1 MGDATV
7 VIVSGAPRSGTSLM
21 MRILEAAGL
30 APLCDEARPP
40 DADNPHGYYELD
52 AVKRSAQD
60 HGWLRGAGGR
70 AVKVVQ
76 PLLRH
81 LPSDRRYRVILMRRD
96 PDAVARSQEAMLAR
110 RGAAPEP
117 EPDGAATRISLVRQL
132 RAAETLLESRPEF
145 DWLGVDYER
154 LVSDAEPEL
163 ERVILFLG
171 LDATAAELAS
181 IVEPALQR
189 QRPAA
194 G

>member
-60 HGWLRGAGGR
+60 HGWLGGAGGR

-76 PLLRH
+76 SLLRH

-96 PDAVARSQEAMLAR
+96 PDAVVRSQEAMLAR
-110 RGAAPEP
+110 RGAAP

-132 RAAETLLESRPEF
+132 RATETLLESRPEF
-145 DWLGVDYER
+145 DWLGVDYDR
-154 LVSDAEPEL
+154 LVADAEPEL
-163 ERVILFLG
+163 QRVILFLG

-189 QRPAA
+189 QRPAP

>member
-1 MGDATV
+1 MVDAAV

-21 MRILEAAGL
+21 MRILEAAGVSL
-30 APLCDEARPP
+30 LCDDTRPP
-40 DADNPHGYYELD
+40 DEDNPRGYYELD
-52 AVKRSAQD
+52 AVKRTPSD
-60 HGWLRGAGGR
+60 TGWLQHASGR

-76 PLLRH
+76 PLLHH

-96 PDAVARSQEAMLAR
+96 ADAVARSQEAMLAR
-110 RGAAPEP
+110 RGATPDS
-117 EPDGAATRISLVRQL
+117 DGAGARRGLVRQL
-132 RAAETLLESRPEF
+132 RAAETLLESRSEF

-171 LDATAAELAS
+171 LDATPATLATV
-181 IVEPALQR
+181 VEPALQR
-189 QRPAA
+189 QHPAS

>member
-1 MGDATV
+1 MGDAAV

-21 MRILEAAGL
+21 MRVLEVAGL
-30 APLCDEARPP
+30 APLCDDARPP
-40 DADNPHGYYELD
+40 DADNPHGYYELE
-52 AVKRSAQD
+52 AVKRTAED
-60 HGWLRGAGGR
+60 AGWLCCASGR

-96 PDAVARSQEAMLAR
+96 PDAVARSQEVMLAR
-110 RGAAPEP
+110 RGAAP

-145 DWLGVDYER
+145 DWLGVDYDR

-163 ERVILFLG
+163 QRVILFLG

-189 QRPAA
+189 QRPAR

>member
-1 MGDATV
+1 MADAQV
-7 VIVSGAPRSGTSLM
+7 VVVSGSPRSGTSLM
-21 MRILEAAGL
+21 MRILEAAGVP
-30 APLCDEARPP
+30 PLRDDARPA
-40 DADNPHGYYELD
+40 DADNPHGYYELA
-52 AVKRSAQD
+52 AVKRTAED
-60 HGWLRGAGGR
+60 AGWLRDAAGR

-117 EPDGAATRISLVRQL
+117 DGAATRISLVRQL

-145 DWLGVDYER
+145 DWLGVDYDR

-163 ERVILFLG
+163 QRVILFLG

>member
-1 MGDATV
+1 MGDAAV

-21 MRILEAAGL
+21 MRVLEVAGL
-30 APLCDEARPP
+30 APLCDDARAP
-40 DADNPHGYYELD
+40 DADNPHGYYELE
-52 AVKRSAQD
+52 AVKRTAED
-60 HGWLRGAGGR
+60 AGWLCGASGR

-117 EPDGAATRISLVRQL
+117 DGAATRISLVRQL

-145 DWLGVDYER
+145 DWLGVDYDR

-163 ERVILFLG
+163 QRVILFLG